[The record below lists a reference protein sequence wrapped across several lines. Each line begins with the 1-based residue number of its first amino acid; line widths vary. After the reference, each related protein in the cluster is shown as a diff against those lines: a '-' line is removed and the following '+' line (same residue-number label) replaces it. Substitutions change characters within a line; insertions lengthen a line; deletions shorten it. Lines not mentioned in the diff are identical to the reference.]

1 MHLARNRTVE
11 NQKGFV
17 AARHDIAVKRERL
30 FSFVFDTNLKDVAAT
45 ICCNFEMKKEAPH
58 PVGTSFVSYNSFLF
72 QNFRRATFGCYRQAL
87 ATVPFKKCRQ
97 SQLYAI
103 QLLPSGFK
111 SSISLCMLPVSLL
124 PVPRH
129 KR

>member
-72 QNFRRATFGCYRQAL
+72 KTSAALRSGATG
-87 ATVPFKKCRQ
+87 K
-97 SQLYAI
+97 
-103 QLLPSGFK
+103 
-111 SSISLCMLPVSLL
+111 
-124 PVPRH
+124 H
-129 KR
+129 